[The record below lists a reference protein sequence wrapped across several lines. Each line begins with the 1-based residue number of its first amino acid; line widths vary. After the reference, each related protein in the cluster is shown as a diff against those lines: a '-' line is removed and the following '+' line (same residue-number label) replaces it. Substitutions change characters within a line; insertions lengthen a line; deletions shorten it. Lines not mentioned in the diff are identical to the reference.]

1 MRSSQAKD
9 SKWKK
14 KKHTQIFYFFST
26 AAKVPLQQRSTVS
39 SIVYVYALHTNQNA
53 LYTMSTENRSKT
65 LQRAVFRIF
74 QNHCVSNS
82 IEMNGNKQRLK
93 LPWNLFHLPKPKRKK
108 HIVKTVI
115 NCSIMIFELEGFFCF
130 YKIDMCARWRLLGK
144 SSAHAILLHLSRL
157 YDINFP
163 QLHALKIESLPRW
176 MRNDESLVFRL
187 LCGIFLYEEH
197 QMRAINSSKVPKNH
211 RPNSTDTHTHTPNLS
226 GFRRFLLL

>member
-1 MRSSQAKD
+1 ME
-9 SKWKK
+9 KK
-14 KKHTQIFYFFST
+14 AHANFLFFST

-93 LPWNLFHLPKPKRKK
+93 LPWNLFHLASQKKK

-115 NCSIMIFELEGFFCF
+115 NCSIMIFELEGFF
-130 YKIDMCARWRLLGK
+130 
-144 SSAHAILLHLSRL
+144 
-157 YDINFP
+157 
-163 QLHALKIESLPRW
+163 
-176 MRNDESLVFRL
+176 
-187 LCGIFLYEEH
+187 
-197 QMRAINSSKVPKNH
+197 
-211 RPNSTDTHTHTPNLS
+211 
-226 GFRRFLLL
+226 LLL